1 MKQFGILASIASP
14 TEEQT
19 ALAKLFQSNVH
30 VVQGEVEKCVYKIT
44 DNIQM
49 MLRNI
54 QINVYIDQGIPLK
67 YCIFDIFHVSQNLFK

>member
-1 MKQFGILASIASP
+1 MKLFGILASIVSP

-30 VVQGEVEKCVYKIT
+30 VVQGVVEKCVYKIT
-44 DNIQM
+44 D
-49 MLRNI
+49 NI

-67 YCIFDIFHVSQNLFK
+67 YCISDIFHVSQNLFK